1 MEDAPLV
8 VDEADVEDEEI
19 IAVVI
24 VVVPLPL
31 LPLVPV
37 SLFTACDDLPPTA
50 DDPSDTLS
58 NLIAPGTPLVELV
71 DSLRTDSSLLD
82 DRILS
87 RSSPLERELLVVN
100 INPAIK
106 FFLLHYSLDPQ
117 RDVFVRH

>member
-24 VVVPLPL
+24 VVVP

-87 RSSPLERELLVVN
+87 RSSPLKGESLVVN
-100 INPAIK
+100 INPANK
-106 FFLLHYSLDPQ
+106 FFLPHYSLDPQ